1 MGKGFSATKNIRT
14 ENHQSQPTSMT
25 FWTAHETNREEH
37 CLWLAHFSHSQTRCQ
52 AVPDWLI
59 LSSWLNIVFSV
70 KCHSYLFFGDTKAE
84 IKKEN
89 FQYLKTVKVKVSRR
103 KKTQLVVSCQVMT
116 NQCCSLAVIF
126 CSFVLHL
133 TGCERINIP
142 EIFSHVHGFTGKTVN
157 PVWPRSSRT

>member
-116 NQCCSLAVIF
+116 YPCCGFATTCTFCEFISHLIVCKTLNSGNSLWYF
-126 CSFVLHL
+126 RERLWQYCVLWTLH
-133 TGCERINIP
+133 
-142 EIFSHVHGFTGKTVN
+142 
-157 PVWPRSSRT
+157 